1 MDRMLVV
8 VFDTEDKAY
17 AGKRALAQLDGEG
30 SIAVYADAVIV
41 KNANGSITVKESNDQ
56 WGLGVLAGTSLGSLI
71 GLLGGPVG
79 LAIGA
84 SVGLLTGMIAD
95 ARSAGIDIDFVD
107 DASRE
112 LLPGM
117 YALVAEI
124 SEDWMTPLH
133 QSMEAIGGKVFR
145 RALSDVKRTL
155 HEADVAAMKADMAQ
169 MKAEQAEASADRKAK
184 LQAKIDQLDA
194 KIKAHL
200 EKSEQQR
207 AATGREAKAKAEL
220 LKAKSTIMQR
230 EAAEIH
236 V

>member
-1 MDRMLVV
+1 MDRMLVI

-17 AGKRALAQLDGEG
+17 AGRRALVQLDGEG

-41 KNANGSITVKESNDQ
+41 KNADGSITVKESSDQ
-56 WGLGVLAGTSLGSLI
+56 WGLGTLAGTSLGSLI

-95 ARSAGIDIDFVD
+95 TRSAGIDVDFVD

-112 LLPGM
+112 LLPGK

-124 SEDWMTPLH
+124 REDWTTPLD
-133 QSMEAIGGKVFR
+133 QSMEAVGGKVFR
-145 RALSDVKRTL
+145 RALSDVQHTL
-155 HEADVAAMKADMAQ
+155 HEADVAAMKADAAQ
-169 MKAEQAEASADRKAK
+169 MKAEHAKASADRKTK
-184 LQAKIDQLDA
+184 LQAKINQLDS
-194 KIKAHL
+194 KIKSHI
-200 EKSEQQR
+200 EKAEQQR
-207 AATGREAKAKAEL
+207 AAAGREAKAKAEL
-220 LKAKSTIMQR
+220 LKAKAATMQQK
-230 EAAEIH
+230 AAEIH